1 MARTKE
7 FSPEGALD
15 AALYLFWLKG
25 YGATS
30 MRDLLDGMG
39 IGRGS
44 FYDTFGDR
52 RALFLAVLERFEEA
66 RTGWMDEALE
76 GTGVEG
82 IEEVFRR
89 TVEGMTGSEPRRGCL
104 LANTAVELAPRDPE
118 VADRI
123 SRHVRRT
130 EEAFAGA
137 LVRAQEMG
145 EIPAGRD
152 PRSLAR
158 FLVSNLHGL
167 RVLARAGT
175 DRRTLEDAA
184 RVALEALRRGDPP
197 RVDLAVGHRRDP
209 ACGLRCQPTPARRA
223 PDPVPDPT
231 GGTGQGRARRRR

>member
-7 FSPEGALD
+7 FRPEEALD
-15 AALYLFWLKG
+15 AAMHLFWLKG

-44 FYDTFGDR
+44 FYDTFGDKH
-52 RALFLAVLERFEEA
+52 ALFLAALDRFEEA
-66 RTGWMDEALE
+66 RTGWIGETLE
-76 GTGVEG
+76 GSGLDG

-89 TVEGMTGSEPRRGCL
+89 TVEGMTGSGPRRGCL

-118 VADRI
+118 VAEKI

-137 LVRAQEMG
+137 LVCAQETG
-145 EIPAGRD
+145 EIPEERD
-152 PRSLAR
+152 PRALAR

-184 RVALEALRRGDPP
+184 RVALEALR
-197 RVDLAVGHRRDP
+197 
-209 ACGLRCQPTPARRA
+209 
-223 PDPVPDPT
+223 
-231 GGTGQGRARRRR
+231 

>member
-7 FSPEGALD
+7 FRPEAALD
-15 AALYLFWLKG
+15 AAMQLFWLKG

-44 FYDTFGDR
+44 FYDTFGDKH
-52 RALFLAVLERFEEA
+52 ALFLAALDRFEEA
-66 RTGWMDEALE
+66 RTGWIDEALE
-76 GTGVEG
+76 NSGLDG

-118 VADRI
+118 VAEKI

-137 LVRAQEMG
+137 LVRAQETG
-145 EIPAGRD
+145 EIPERD
-152 PRSLAR
+152 PRALAR

-184 RVALEALRRGDPP
+184 RVALEALR
-197 RVDLAVGHRRDP
+197 
-209 ACGLRCQPTPARRA
+209 
-223 PDPVPDPT
+223 
-231 GGTGQGRARRRR
+231 

>member
-1 MARTKE
+1 MVRTKE
-7 FSPEGALD
+7 FRPEVALD
-15 AALYLFWLKG
+15 AAMHLFWLNG

-44 FYDTFGDR
+44 FYDTFGDKH
-52 RALFLAVLERFEEA
+52 ALFLAALDRFEES
-66 RTGWMDEALE
+66 RTGWIGEVLAGSGL
-76 GTGVEG
+76 EG

-118 VADRI
+118 VAEKI
-123 SRHVRRT
+123 SRYVSRA

-137 LVRAQEMG
+137 LARAQEAG
-145 EIPAGRD
+145 EIPEERD
-152 PRSLAR
+152 RRALAR

-184 RVALEALRRGDPP
+184 RVALEALR
-197 RVDLAVGHRRDP
+197 
-209 ACGLRCQPTPARRA
+209 
-223 PDPVPDPT
+223 
-231 GGTGQGRARRRR
+231 

>member
-1 MARTKE
+1 MH
-7 FSPEGALD
+7 
-15 AALYLFWLKG
+15 LFWLNG

-44 FYDTFGDR
+44 FYDTFGDKH
-52 RALFLAVLERFEEA
+52 ALFLAALDRFEES
-66 RTGWMDEALE
+66 RMGWIGEALA
-76 GTGVEG
+76 GSGLEG

-118 VADRI
+118 VAEKI
-123 SRHVRRT
+123 SRFVSRA

-137 LVRAQEMG
+137 LARAQEAG
-145 EIPAGRD
+145 EIPEERD
-152 PRSLAR
+152 RRALAR

-184 RVALEALRRGDPP
+184 RVALEALR
-197 RVDLAVGHRRDP
+197 
-209 ACGLRCQPTPARRA
+209 
-223 PDPVPDPT
+223 
-231 GGTGQGRARRRR
+231 